1 MFFKVR
7 DVWIYGF
14 LSLLFI
20 GCGNDFL
27 TRIEDESSQE
37 VRSFSSEYV
46 SSAEGTKIGDN
57 ILVEPENCSVQEE
70 NKILYE
76 KMQSLYL
83 WYQELPS
90 VDYQDYNDSK
100 KLLEDLKY
108 KVYDRWSYIVDNTK
122 YNNYY
127 EEGVYVGFG
136 FSLGLEDNRL
146 FVKYVYQDSPAY
158 RAGLRRDTEILEI
171 NGLSIEKIE
180 EEKRWET
187 ILGEV
192 AVGSSS
198 HFKISK
204 ENQES
209 WVTLSMEKVTIDS
222 LFYSHVMNV
231 EGKKV
236 GYFVLNSF
244 IEPTKLALKRVFET
258 FKEEGIEE
266 LIVDMRYNGGGRI
279 AVANYLASLITGAE
293 EDKGLWSSLRYND
306 KQLKKN
312 TDLYLKKEPNSL
324 MLERLFV
331 LSSSKTCSSS
341 ELIINGLTPYM
352 EVNVIGT
359 SSCGKP
365 VGMQG
370 SNFCGKHFAPIE
382 FKILNTDGYGEYFH
396 GIAPRCKVEDDLSHA
411 LGDPHEAILKE
422 ALFVMQHNHCSV
434 HNQEEGWDKTT
445 HASAHL
451 LREGFEGVIDLF

>member
-1 MFFKVR
+1 
-7 DVWIYGF
+7 
-14 LSLLFI
+14 
-20 GCGNDFL
+20 
-27 TRIEDESSQE
+27 
-37 VRSFSSEYV
+37 
-46 SSAEGTKIGDN
+46 
-57 ILVEPENCSVQEE
+57 
-70 NKILYE
+70 
-76 KMQSLYL
+76 
-83 WYQELPS
+83 
-90 VDYQDYNDSK
+90 
-100 KLLEDLKY
+100 
-108 KVYDRWSYIVDNTK
+108 
-122 YNNYY
+122 
-127 EEGVYVGFG
+127 VGFG

-187 ILGEV
+187 ILGKV

-279 AVANYLASLITGAE
+279 SVAKHLASLIVG
-293 EDKGLWSSLRYND
+293 DKGDEDLWSSLEYND
-306 KQLKKN
+306 KHLSQNKSMFFIKKQ
-312 TDLYLKKEPNSL
+312 NSL
-324 MLERLFV
+324 HLERVFV
-331 LSSSKTCSSS
+331 LSSTKTCSSS
-341 ELIINGLTPYM
+341 ELIINGLNPYM
-352 EVNVIGT
+352 EVILIGST
-359 SSCGKP
+359 TCGKP

-370 SNFCGKHFAPIE
+370 TTFCGKHLSPIE
-382 FKILNTDGYGEYFH
+382 FKILNADGYGDYFS
-396 GIAPRCKVEDDLSHA
+396 GITPLCQVEDDLTHA
-411 LGDPHEAILKE
+411 LGDNKESILRE
-422 ALFVMQHNHCSV
+422 ALFVIEESHCSSKNKKEGLG
-434 HNQEEGWDKTT
+434 HKRNIPQE
-445 HASAHL
+445 HL
-451 LREGFEGVIDLF
+451 LNIGISREVGIY